1 MPLIKVKTPVAA
13 SPITLVWD
21 DGRVHAKGDKLAKAL
36 WQDMQNEGLYNRY
49 GHIVNLDDV
58 SVVDLFAAI
67 ANQVPKAN
75 ITMDA
80 EARSLLKKG
89 AKDKAP
95 ADEIT

>member
-1 MPLIKVKTPVAA
+1 MRSIFVLLLCVST
-13 SPITLVWD
+13 
-21 DGRVHAKGDKLAKAL
+21 VHADQQSDAANAI
-36 WQDMQNEGLYNRY
+36 QQANDAIAFVRMTMQNNAPAFSDLQNIADSLNLRY
-49 GHIVNLDDV
+49 
-58 SVVDLFAAI
+58 AAI

-80 EARSLLKKG
+80 EARSLLKGG